1 LINESFAQKNKIVG
15 QLKMEYVNEK
25 FKEMLRINGESL
37 PSNTDENGSEL
48 LKVILNLEIFE
59 EQAQYNDNMDESE
72 GDDN

>member
-1 LINESFAQKNKIVG
+1 
-15 QLKMEYVNEK
+15 MEYVNEK
-25 FKEMLRINGESL
+25 FKEMLRINEESL
-37 PSNTDENGSEL
+37 PSNTDENGLEL